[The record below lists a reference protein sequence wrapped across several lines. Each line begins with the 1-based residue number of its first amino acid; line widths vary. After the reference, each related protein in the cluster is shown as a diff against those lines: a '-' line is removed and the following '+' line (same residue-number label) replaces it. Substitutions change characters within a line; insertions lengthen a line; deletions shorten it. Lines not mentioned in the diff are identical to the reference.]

1 MLESTLR
8 DRATALLTPSA
19 RSDVPPFM
27 VMDVM
32 AAAARIEAA
41 GGHVIH
47 MEVGQPAASA
57 PKVAIAAAHA
67 ALDAARI
74 DYTSALGIPS
84 LRARIAKHYRD
95 TYGCAVDPERIVI
108 TTGSSGGFILAF
120 LSMFE
125 PGDRVAVT
133 VPGYP
138 PYRHI
143 LTALGCEPVL
153 IETSSATRHALTG
166 EALLAAHRKTPL
178 KGVLVGSPAN
188 PTGTMMSREALTGL
202 INAAEGAGIRF
213 ISDEIYHGLDYA
225 FPAVTAAELSPH
237 ALVINSF
244 SKYFCMTG
252 WRVGWMVVPEPLVRP
267 IERLQ
272 QNLSISV
279 PTLSQIAAEAAF
291 EGREEMEAIKR
302 GYQENRRILIEGL
315 PKAGLTK
322 FLPADGAFYLYADV
336 SDFTSDSFEF
346 AGRMLEKAHVA
357 ATPGV
362 DFDPIHGR
370 SFIRFSYARS
380 ADEMREAVTRIARWL
395 AIVPAGPSSTS
406 YLSCKSIGEPSVSAR
421 TMPETVAPSHFPLAA
436 LLWPHRAD
444 GSSGLLRGVILVA
457 LGTALL
463 TLSAKVNLP
472 LPYVP
477 MTLQTLVVLVIG
489 AAYGWRLGSATLM
502 AYLAE
507 GAIGFP
513 VFAGPVGGLAP
524 LVGPTAGYLFGFVA
538 AAFVTGWLSERGW
551 DRSVLRLFVAMALGH
566 ILILAAGFGWLAFG
580 MKLGVEKA
588 WLVGIAPFIAASLI
602 KNALGA
608 ALVPAIRRIFDP
620 RG

>member
-1 MLESTLR
+1 MLESTLG
-8 DRATALLTPSA
+8 DRARTLLTASR

-47 MEVGQPAASA
+47 MEVGQPAAPAPRTALSA
-57 PKVAIAAAHA
+57 ARA
-67 ALDAARI
+67 ALDDGRI

-84 LRARIAKHYRD
+84 LRARIAKHYCD
-95 TYGCAVDPERIVI
+95 TYGCTVDPERIVI

-133 VPGYP
+133 VPRYP

-153 IETSSATRHALTG
+153 IDTSSATRHALTG

-202 INAAEGAGIRF
+202 IHAAEGAGIRF

-252 WRVGWMVVPEPLVRP
+252 WRIGWMVVPEPLVRP
-267 IERLQ
+267 LDRLQ
-272 QNLSISV
+272 GNLAVSV

-291 EGREEMEAIKR
+291 DGRAEMEMVKH
-302 GYQENRRILIEGL
+302 GYEENRRILLEGL
-315 PKAGLTK
+315 PRAGFDK
-322 FLPADGAFYLYADV
+322 FFPVDGAFYLYADV
-336 SDFTSDSFEF
+336 SRFSDDSFEF
-346 AGRMLEKAHVA
+346 AKRMLAQTHVA

-362 DFDPIHGR
+362 DFDPVKGR
-370 SFIRFSYARS
+370 HFIRFCYAG
-380 ADEMREAVTRIARWL
+380 AAGEMHEAVDRLANWL
-395 AIVPAGPSSTS
+395 KP
-406 YLSCKSIGEPSVSAR
+406 
-421 TMPETVAPSHFPLAA
+421 
-436 LLWPHRAD
+436 
-444 GSSGLLRGVILVA
+444 
-457 LGTALL
+457 
-463 TLSAKVNLP
+463 
-472 LPYVP
+472 
-477 MTLQTLVVLVIG
+477 
-489 AAYGWRLGSATLM
+489 
-502 AYLAE
+502 
-507 GAIGFP
+507 
-513 VFAGPVGGLAP
+513 
-524 LVGPTAGYLFGFVA
+524 
-538 AAFVTGWLSERGW
+538 
-551 DRSVLRLFVAMALGH
+551 
-566 ILILAAGFGWLAFG
+566 
-580 MKLGVEKA
+580 
-588 WLVGIAPFIAASLI
+588 
-602 KNALGA
+602 
-608 ALVPAIRRIFDP
+608 
-620 RG
+620 

>member
-1 MLESTLR
+1 MSDTMVT
-8 DRATALLTPSA
+8 DRAKAVLAASG
-19 RSDVPPFM
+19 RSNVPPFM

-32 AAAARIEAA
+32 AAAAAIEAK

-47 MEVGQPAASA
+47 MEVGQPSASA
-57 PKVAIAAAHA
+57 PRTALAAARA
-67 ALDAARI
+67 ALDGGRI

-84 LRARIAKHYRD
+84 LRARIARHYRD
-95 TYGCAVDPERIVI
+95 TYGCEVDPARIVI

-120 LSMFE
+120 LAMFE

-153 IETSSATRHALTG
+153 IETHSDTRHALTG
-166 EALLAAHRKTPL
+166 EMLLAAHRKTPL

-202 INAAEGAGIRF
+202 IAAADSAGIRF

-225 FPAVTAAELSPH
+225 FPAVTAAELSPD

-252 WRVGWMVVPEPLVRP
+252 WRVGWMVVPETLVRP

-291 EGREEMEAIKR
+291 DGRAEMEAIKH
-302 GYQENRRILIEGL
+302 GYEENRRILIEGL
-315 PKAGLTK
+315 PRAGLSE

-336 SDFTSDSFEF
+336 SKFTDDSFDF
-346 AGRMLEKAHVA
+346 AKRMLEHAHVA

-370 SFIRFSYARS
+370 HFVRFCYAQS
-380 ADEMREAVTRIARWL
+380 AADMREAVARITRWL
-395 AIVPAGPSSTS
+395 
-406 YLSCKSIGEPSVSAR
+406 K
-421 TMPETVAPSHFPLAA
+421 
-436 LLWPHRAD
+436 
-444 GSSGLLRGVILVA
+444 
-457 LGTALL
+457 
-463 TLSAKVNLP
+463 
-472 LPYVP
+472 
-477 MTLQTLVVLVIG
+477 
-489 AAYGWRLGSATLM
+489 
-502 AYLAE
+502 
-507 GAIGFP
+507 
-513 VFAGPVGGLAP
+513 
-524 LVGPTAGYLFGFVA
+524 
-538 AAFVTGWLSERGW
+538 
-551 DRSVLRLFVAMALGH
+551 
-566 ILILAAGFGWLAFG
+566 
-580 MKLGVEKA
+580 
-588 WLVGIAPFIAASLI
+588 
-602 KNALGA
+602 
-608 ALVPAIRRIFDP
+608 
-620 RG
+620 